1 MPYTTLTDLVQ
12 RFGAAEL
19 IQQTDLTGSGEL
31 DPVAVSNAITD
42 AAALIDGYLSGRYSL
57 PLSVTPPL
65 LVMLCCDLA
74 RYALYVDAAP
84 EIIEK
89 RRDQAVATLRDIAAG
104 RVQLDVGQA
113 DASPPAP
120 SGLAEVVQGHKVFGG
135 GRR

>member
-1 MPYTTLTDLVQ
+1 MSYAVLTDMEQ
-12 RFGAAEL
+12 RFGTAEL
-19 IQQTDLTGSGEL
+19 IQQTDLTGGG
-31 DPVAVSNAITD
+31 VID
-42 AAALIDGYLSGRYSL
+42 AATVSRAIDDATALIDGYLAARYSL

-65 LVMLCCDLA
+65 LVTLCCDLA

-84 EIIEK
+84 EIVEK

-120 SGLAEVVQGHKVFGG
+120 SGLAEVVQGHKAFGG